1 VSDLSL
7 QPILALLGDPV
18 SGNPSQYMFEKAF
31 NHHDLDW
38 RYLTLEVTAENLGD
52 AVHGMKV
59 LGFRGGN
66 CADPH
71 KEKIIEHL
79 DCTTEM
85 ASMLNVV
92 NVVFRKDNQLVGE
105 NTEGKAVL
113 RALGELTN
121 PTEKNV
127 VIIGAGRV
135 AVAVAV
141 ELAKAGTAKITVVDR
156 NNRKIESLVELLE
169 SNFDIAVSSDNL
181 ETKYQIPDDS
191 DVVVQTM
198 QLEDDTTLPL
208 GLGSLDGQT
217 VVLDLMLGPL
227 RTWLLRQA
235 EQRGCKVINGLEIY
249 LRQAAINFQL
259 WTDVEPN
266 LAVMREAVEEYL
278 EL

>member
-1 VSDLSL
+1 MSDLSL